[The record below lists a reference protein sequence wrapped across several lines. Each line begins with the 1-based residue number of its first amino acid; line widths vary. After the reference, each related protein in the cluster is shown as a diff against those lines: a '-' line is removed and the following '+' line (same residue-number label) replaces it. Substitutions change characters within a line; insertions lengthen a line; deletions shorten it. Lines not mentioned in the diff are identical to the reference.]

1 MLKEYLVW
9 AHKEVWALEE
19 NDETGKSFMIFKH
32 FHKVLIANAVAMRR
46 KLTEFKQSIF
56 LNISFFC
63 LQGETNKK
71 KLVNKPTNTLRKSWS
86 HSTEWQLRTFCGFWC
101 AKCKTQ
107 LMAPLTHSLAWWL
120 YILLETVQFCV
131 FNRFIAIAF
140 ILDFT

>member
-19 NDETGKSFMIFKH
+19 NDETGKSFMTFEH
-32 FHKVLIANAVAMRR
+32 FHKVVIANAVAMRR

-71 KLVNKPTNTLRKSWS
+71 KTCKQTNKHIAEILVALDWVTIAHLLRILMCEVQNIINGPFNTL
-86 HSTEWQLRTFCGFWC
+86 TGV
-101 AKCKTQ
+101 
-107 LMAPLTHSLAWWL
+107 MALH
-120 YILLETVQFCV
+120 
-131 FNRFIAIAF
+131 
-140 ILDFT
+140 FTY